1 MKNLTILALL
11 WLLALVPALAQ
22 TAPEV
27 RSLGNFT
34 AVDVSGGVQV
44 TLAAGPIQRVEA
56 SADTPELLARLKT
69 EVRDGVLKVSFD
81 HKLNEAWSKDNR
93 PRNLRVS
100 IVAAPLTALEVGS
113 GSRVEVKNGYTVGD
127 FRLEVGSGA
136 VVSAPDFTAKSV
148 QARVSSGGVATLSG
162 NVESLNVQA
171 SSGGVFKGD
180 NLQATACEAS
190 ASSGGTVAVAV
201 QKKLTANAS
210 SGGDVRYGGSPQA
223 VTKHT
228 SSGGSVKKR

>member
-1 MKNLTILALL
+1 MKNFTALALF

-44 TLAAGPIQRVEA
+44 ILAVGPTQRVEA

-69 EVRDGVLKVSFD
+69 EVRDGVLKISFD
-81 HKLNEAWSKDNR
+81 HKLSEAWSKDNR

-100 IVAAPLTALEVGS
+100 IVAAPLTSLEVGS
-113 GSRVEVKNGYTVGD
+113 GSRVEVKNGYAAGD
-127 FRLEVGSGA
+127 FRLGVGSGA

-148 QARVSSGGVATLSG
+148 QARVSSGGVATLTG
-162 NVESLNVQA
+162 KVESLTVQA

-201 QKKLTANAS
+201 QEKLTANAS

-223 VTKHT
+223 ITKHT